1 MSAFRCYIQSA
12 GLISSLGEGIAETST
27 RLMTGDT
34 CGLRAESGWLP
45 SGSAFVGPVTATLS
59 KLPPAFAEYDCR
71 NNRLLAAAAVQI
83 EPALATLI
91 ERYGPARIGVV
102 LGTSTSGIAAGEAGV
117 AAKIRD
123 GVFPSDYSY
132 RQQEIGTL
140 GPFAARLLGVTG
152 PAYTVSTACT
162 SGAKALIAAR
172 NLLALGLCDAVIAGG
187 VDTLCRLTIGGF
199 SALESVAAER
209 CNPMS
214 RNRRGINV
222 GEAAALFVLSRE
234 PAAVCLIGAGEASD
248 AYHLSAPDPA
258 GRGAEIA
265 IRAALSEAGIA
276 ASAIDYV
283 NLHATA
289 TLKNDAMESAVM
301 ARIFPAGVPASGT
314 KPLTGHTLGAAGALE
329 AAFCWLALTGD
340 GRLPPHIW
348 DAESDPALPA
358 LDLVTTGQTLPQG
371 HGRLCMSNSFA
382 FGGGNA
388 SLIFSD

>member
-1 MSAFRCYIQSA
+1 VI
-12 GLISSLGEGIAETST
+12 
-27 RLMTGDT
+27 
-34 CGLRAESGWLP
+34 
-45 SGSAFVGPVTATLS
+45 
-59 KLPPAFAEYDCR
+59 
-71 NNRLLAAAAVQI
+71 
-83 EPALATLI
+83 
-91 ERYGPARIGVV
+91 
-102 LGTSTSGIAAGEAGV
+102 LGTSTSGIAAGEAGIE
-117 AAKIRD
+117 ARIRN

-132 RQQEIGTL
+132 RQQEIGTI

-172 NLLALGLCDAVIAGG
+172 NLLSLGLCDAVVSGG

-214 RNRRGINV
+214 RNRCGINV

-234 PAAVCLIGAGEASD
+234 PAEVCLIGAGEASD

-265 IRAALSEAGIA
+265 IRAALTESGID

-301 ARIFPAGVPASGT
+301 ARVFPDGVLASGT

-329 AAFCWLALTGD
+329 AAFCCLALTGK
-340 GRLPPHIW
+340 GQLPPHIW
-348 DAESDPALPA
+348 DAVPDSTLPA
-358 LDLVTTGQTLPQG
+358 LNLVTTGQCLPYGQ
-371 HGRLCMSNSFA
+371 GRLCMSNSFA
-382 FGGGNA
+382 FGGSNT
-388 SLIFSD
+388 SLIFTD